1 MVLDPQRWL
10 ELRRFRGLLESGAM
24 SLSEIA
30 RETGLDRK
38 TVRKYLSAP
47 GPATP
52 PRRSPSGRSR
62 ARVIDEF
69 GPLIDSMLRAEVL
82 MKAAVIHERLA
93 QEYGFTGNYQR
104 VKLYVQTA
112 RPRIAEELGI
122 TPKELA
128 GMHRRFE
135 VIPGAQAQVDW
146 GDEGKILAH
155 MGIAKVYSFH
165 MTLSYSRDPFCCFA
179 TSQDLQTFFDCHR
192 RAFAHFGG
200 TPMTIVYDRT
210 KTVVRRHVA
219 PGETVPLHPEAVGF
233 AGHYDF
239 DIDVLAAYR
248 PQGKG
253 RVERQVL
260 IVHDH
265 VLPGRSFS
273 SVEEMDAAFTAW
285 VPQRRAQIHKTHR
298 EVIAERAAR
307 DHAALKPLPATPYLV
322 AERQLRHVGKDCL
335 VAFDGNLYSVP
346 ARRVRARQVVEI
358 RATKSQ
364 VTMHAT
370 LADAH
375 GSTLLASHPRA
386 IGRGARVIDESHW
399 DGLPTGGRRTTTGDV
414 PVQPRPERPQGE
426 EVGPLQ
432 ALLNRAAATRIEV
445 GRRPLSVYDE
455 LTGNRIRTTAGKLG
469 LPHLAETINEFTRR
483 ADEA

>member
-1 MVLDPQRWL
+1 MVLDPERWL
-10 ELRRFRGLLESGAM
+10 ELRRFRGLVESGAM
-24 SLSEIA
+24 SLSEVA
-30 RETGLDRK
+30 KETGLNWR
-38 TVRKYLSAP
+38 TVSKYLSAD
-47 GPATP
+47 GPVSP
-52 PRRSPSGRSR
+52 PRRLPNGRLR

-69 GPLIDSMLRAEVL
+69 APLVDSMLRAEIL

-104 VKLYVQTA
+104 TKLYVQEA

-155 MGIAKVYSFH
+155 MGIGKVYSFH
-165 MTLSYSRDPFCCFA
+165 MVLSYSRDPFSCFT

-200 TPMTIVYDRT
+200 VPMTIVYDRT

-219 PGETVPLHPEAVGF
+219 PGEAVPLHPEAVGF

-248 PQGKG
+248 PTGKG
-253 RVERQVL
+253 RVGRQVL
-260 IVHDH
+260 IVRDH
-265 VLPGRSFS
+265 VLSGRAFS

-285 VPQRRAQIHKTHR
+285 VPQRRSQIHKTHR
-298 EVIAERAAR
+298 EVIGERAAR
-307 DHAALKPLPATPYLV
+307 DHAALKPLPPTPYLV
-322 AERQLRHVGKDCL
+322 AERHLRPVGKDCL
-335 VAFDGNLYSVP
+335 VAFGGNLYSVP
-346 ARRVRARQVVEI
+346 ARWVRPRQLVEI

-364 VTMHAT
+364 VMLHSTVPGP
-370 LADAH
+370 D
-375 GSTLLASHPRA
+375 GVTLLAMHPRA
-386 IGRGARVIDESHW
+386 VGRGVRVVKETHW
-399 DGLPTGGRRTTTGDV
+399 DGLPTGKGRRTTTGDI
-414 PVQPRPERPQGE
+414 PSRPQLRGE
-426 EVGPLQ
+426 EAGPLQ
-432 ALLNRAAATRIEV
+432 ALLNRAAATRVEV

-455 LTGNRIRTTAGKLG
+455 LTGTRPFTTHPSTK
-469 LPHLAETINEFTRR
+469 ETS
-483 ADEA
+483 

>member
-24 SLSEIA
+24 SLSEIS

-62 ARVIDEF
+62 ARLIDEF
-69 GPLIDSMLRAEVL
+69 APVIDSMLRAEIL
-82 MKAAVIHERLA
+82 MKAAVIHERVA
-93 QEYGFTGNYQR
+93 AEYGFTGNYQR
-104 VKLYVQTA
+104 TKLYVQEA

-146 GDEGKILAH
+146 GDEGKVLAH

-165 MTLSYSRDPFCCFA
+165 MTLSYSRDPFCCFT

-200 TPMTIVYDRT
+200 APMTIVYDRT

-219 PGETVPLHPEAVGF
+219 PGEAVPLHPEAVGF

-260 IVHDH
+260 IVRDH
-265 VLPGRSFS
+265 VLSGRSFS
-273 SVEEMDAAFTAW
+273 SIEEMDAAFLAW
-285 VPQRRAQIHKTHR
+285 VPRRRAQIHKTHR

-307 DHAALKPLPATPYLV
+307 DHAALKPLPPTPYLV

-346 ARRVRARQVVEI
+346 ARRVRPRQLVEI

-364 VTMHAT
+364 VMLHSTLT
-370 LADAH
+370 LAG
-375 GSTLLASHPRA
+375 GSTLLAAHPRA
-386 IGRGARVIDESHW
+386 VGRGARVVDETHW
-399 DGLPTGGRRTTTGDV
+399 DGLPTGKGRRTTTGDV
-414 PVQPRPERPQGE
+414 PVQPRHERSAGQE
-426 EVGPLQ
+426 ASPLP
-432 ALLNRAAATRIEV
+432 ALLNRAAATQVEV

-455 LTGNRIRTTAGKLG
+455 LTGTRPFTTHRATK
-469 LPHLAETINEFTRR
+469 ETS
-483 ADEA
+483 